1 MTDGPSVRGRA
12 IRLLGGSRVF
22 NFGDSSW
29 RVCRN
34 ERRVR
39 RPAFTARVK
48 KAAARRAADD
58 GRTLSDVIRRA
69 LVRDLVESGY
79 LPPARRELPG
89 RQPEAS

>member
-1 MTDGPSVRGRA
+1 MEGVQKRA
-12 IRLLGGSRVF
+12 PRTSTGFYL
-22 NFGDSSW
+22 
-29 RVCRN
+29 
-34 ERRVR
+34 
-39 RPAFTARVK
+39 PARVK